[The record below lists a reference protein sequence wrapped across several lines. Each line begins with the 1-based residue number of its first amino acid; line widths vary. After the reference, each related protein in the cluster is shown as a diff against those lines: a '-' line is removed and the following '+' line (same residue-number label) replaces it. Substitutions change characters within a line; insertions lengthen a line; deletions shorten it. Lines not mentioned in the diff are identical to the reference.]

1 MLRLEEL
8 RKKQGLT
15 QEALASK
22 VGVTQ
27 GHISGLENE
36 TYMPSFDLLIKLAQ
50 VLDCSLD
57 ELVDMKSNSAA
68 S

>member
-8 RKKQGLT
+8 RKKRGLT

-27 GHISGLENE
+27 GHISGLENG
-36 TYMPSFDLLIKLAQ
+36 TYTPSFDLLIKLAQ
-50 VLDCSLD
+50 VLECSLD
-57 ELVDMKSNSAA
+57 ELVDISADSAA